1 MTEKSLTVFTEQY
14 YNNVENDE
22 NYNNI
27 YLTVATI
34 ISVYKT
40 NLTNTNAHKRDTCEY
55 ICSVY
60 NYNAVEISD
69 AILKCIA
76 EIAY

>member
-1 MTEKSLTVFTEQY
+1 MFVFIEQWSKASMTEKGLTVFTEQY

-27 YLTVATI
+27 YLTVASI

-40 NLTNTNAHKRDTCEY
+40 NLTNTNAHK
-55 ICSVY
+55 
-60 NYNAVEISD
+60 EILVSIF
-69 AILKCIA
+69 AACI
-76 EIAY
+76 IITQ